1 MAIYKQFRFDIRKYL
16 IALCVMG
23 FILMAMPSQSYA
35 VCTRC
40 CNCNSV
46 RNAIIDEV
54 KKHQD
59 WLVEDFWAKNVE
71 PAIDKATAEIET
83 FTLANAALNG
93 NVIEAQSNIDSIRNY
108 QELSS
113 NAIQGTRTSE
123 AICRFGSLSKSLAAS
138 DAKVQ
143 QKILELS
150 QASQDRELARP
161 GQDSAEG
168 PTQDMAARYDNFK
181 TKFCDIKSYGG
192 SFSFCSEPDDFM
204 TNLDIDYTRLVDT
217 QATISDA
224 ESRGVIPLMNNLF
237 SPETF
242 PAIPAS
248 LLGPDSNS
256 QSSRDLLMDQRA
268 LIAKRSVAQNSFQNI
283 VARRS
288 EGTGG
293 SLENMKALLKNM
305 GIAEDAEIIRYLTDK
320 PSYHSQMDVLTKR
333 IYQDGDFFKNLMDD
347 PTNLARQYAAMQSF
361 GLMQQR
367 DIYDSLQRSEVL
379 LSLIVEL
386 ELEDY
391 QTKVFRR

>member
-1 MAIYKQFRFDIRKYL
+1 MAQKHNHHTQKWIMLGLVIVANL
-16 IALCVMG
+16 IVFL
-23 FILMAMPSQSYA
+23 PQSSYA
-35 VCTRC
+35 ACVGRC

-59 WLVEDFWAKNVE
+59 WLVSDFWGKNVE
-71 PAIDKATAEIET
+71 PAIIKATGDIES
-83 FTLANAALNG
+83 FVLGNAALDG
-93 NVIEAQSNIDSIRNY
+93 NVIEAQSNIDGIRNF
-108 QELSS
+108 QEQAADSLVSS
-113 NAIQGTRTSE
+113 GTSE

-138 DAKVQ
+138 DTKVQAKVLQ
-143 QKILELS
+143 LS
-150 QASQDRELARP
+150 QASLDRELLKK
-161 GQDSAEG
+161 GQKSADG
-168 PTQDMAARYDNFK
+168 TTQDLVSRYETFK
-181 TKFCDIKSYGG
+181 KKFCDVKSYGET
-192 SFSFCSEPDDFM
+192 FSFCSKADDYL

-224 ESRGVIPLMNNLF
+224 EDVGVIPLMNNLF

-242 PAIPAS
+242 DVVAPD
-248 LLGPDSNS
+248 LLKPDSTSANA
-256 QSSRDLLMDQRA
+256 RDLYMDQRA
-268 LIAKRSVAQNSFQNI
+268 LIAKRSVAQNTFQNI

-288 EGTGG
+288 QGTGG
-293 SLENMKALLKNM
+293 SMENMKALLKNM
-305 GIAEDAEIIRYLTDK
+305 GIAEDSEVVRYLTDK

-333 IYQDGDFFKNLMDD
+333 IYQDADFFKNLMDN

-367 DIYDSLQRSEVL
+367 DIYDSAQRAEVL

-391 QTKVFRR
+391 QAKVFRK